1 MRRPPELLHAY
12 ESSVRQL
19 GKPNVH
25 HIRAALHAVVI
36 RRAASAEEVMEAKA
50 ECKAALLDFLCSK
63 PEASP
68 GLVSGKHEASPELA
82 VLIPGS
88 HGKGA

>member
-1 MRRPPELLHAY
+1 MRRPPELLSAY

-36 RRAASAEEVMEAKA
+36 RRADSAEEVRDAKR
-50 ECKAALLDFLCSK
+50 ECKRELLAFLDG
-63 PEASP
+63 EAT
-68 GLVSGKHEASPELA
+68 A
-82 VLIPGS
+82 
-88 HGKGA
+88 